1 MSMLSCRICSGTCD
15 PGDFRDGVCDVCRYE
30 ERRKNERNQEM
41 DRLSLAK
48 FKQIRLE
55 ELYEIKY

>member
-15 PGDFRDGVCDVCRYE
+15 PGDLRDGVCDVCRYE
-30 ERRKNERNQEM
+30 ERRVQERKQAM
-41 DRLSLAK
+41 DRLAK
-48 FKQIRLE
+48 AEFKQIRLE

>member
-1 MSMLSCRICSGTCD
+1 MLSCRICDGICD
-15 PGDFRDGVCDVCRYE
+15 PGDLRDGVCDDCRYE
-30 ERRKNERNQEM
+30 EQRKNERNQEI

-55 ELYEIKY
+55 ELYEVKY